1 MMCRRQGLVDTGSM
15 PNWHVHTDSS
25 TCIYSCIKLTTSIQ
39 LITSKQKSLPITSPT
54 TTYHYPKSV
63 GITYN
68 TTDTEKKMALTYVD
82 THFFSRFSPFS
93 SRLRKS
99 FPPPYIPPSPPPPP
113 KKLPPTGLQ
122 LASQKKTYFLRK
134 SSRLPGSTTTSPEL
148 VSPGDPTYLSLI
160 PSRLT
165 SKLMT
170 SRRLI
175 RLVSHFMAYTK

>member
-1 MMCRRQGLVDTGSM
+1 MCVLCEGAGHAQVQTRRWNQIKVLCLMMCRRQGLVDTGSM

-68 TTDTEKKMALTYVD
+68 TTDTGKKMALTYVD

-99 FPPPYIPPSPPPPP
+99 FPPPYIPPFPPPSPPP
-113 KKLPPTGLQ
+113 KTFSFR
-122 LASQKKTYFLRK
+122 LAAS
-134 SSRLPGSTTTSPEL
+134 
-148 VSPGDPTYLSLI
+148 
-160 PSRLT
+160 
-165 SKLMT
+165 
-170 SRRLI
+170 
-175 RLVSHFMAYTK
+175 